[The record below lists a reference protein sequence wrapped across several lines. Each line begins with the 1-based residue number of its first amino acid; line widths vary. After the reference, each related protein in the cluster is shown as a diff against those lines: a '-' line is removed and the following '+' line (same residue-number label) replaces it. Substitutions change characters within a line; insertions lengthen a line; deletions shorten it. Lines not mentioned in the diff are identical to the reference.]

1 MAFSSPPANSRYTRW
16 LVFTLAV
23 MVTAALAGLGM
34 WQLDRAEQKKALVK
48 RMEQRTEAPARPVA
62 RLAQMDDPAHY
73 PVEDRGHFD
82 ETRSVLIDNRMR
94 DGRAG
99 YYLLTLFHTRSGD
112 NVLVNRGWI
121 PRGPDRQTLP
131 AIPEVQG
138 EVRIRGHA
146 HVHEDKTLVLR
157 EARLE
162 EKSWPLRVQRVD
174 RAALERHLDVEL
186 APFIVRLAPNT
197 GPERGAQLPREWPQ
211 RQMGPQRHYAY
222 AVQWF
227 AMAVVAPVLFWFA
240 GRRRPDQQEE
250 P

>member
-1 MAFSSPPANSRYTRW
+1 MAMLPSPESTRHTRW

-23 MVTAALAGLGM
+23 MVTAALAGLGL
-34 WQLDRAEQKKALVK
+34 WQLDRAGQKETMVE
-48 RMEQRTEAPARPVA
+48 RMNQRTEAPARAVA
-62 RLAQMDDPAHY
+62 RLAQLDDPAHY

-82 ETRSVLIDNRMR
+82 NTRSVLIDNRIR

-99 YYLLTLFHTRSGD
+99 YHLLTLFHTRSGAR
-112 NVLVNRGWI
+112 VLVNRGWL

-131 AIPEVQG
+131 EIPEVKG

-146 HVHEDKTLVLR
+146 HVHREKNLVLR
-157 EARLE
+157 EDRLDQQD
-162 EKSWPLRVQRVD
+162 WPLRVQRVD
-174 RAALERHLDVEL
+174 RAALQQRLGVEL
-186 APFIVRLAPNT
+186 APFIVRLAPET
-197 GPERGAQLPREWPQ
+197 GPERGAQLPREWPE

-227 AMAVVAPVLFWFA
+227 AMAALAPVLFWLA
-240 GRRRPDQQEE
+240 GRRRPDQQEG